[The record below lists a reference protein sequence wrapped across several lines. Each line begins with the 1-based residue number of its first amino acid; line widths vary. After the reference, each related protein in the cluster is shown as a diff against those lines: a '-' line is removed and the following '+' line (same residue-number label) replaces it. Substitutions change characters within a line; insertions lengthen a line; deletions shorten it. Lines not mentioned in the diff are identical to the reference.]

1 VNSSDFGAS
10 AGAAIRLVATD
21 FDGVMTDNR
30 VFVFEDG
37 REGVVCNRADGLACD
52 LFRAAGVDVTIVST
66 ERNPVVE
73 ARARKLGVP
82 ATVGLTDKRTALLH
96 LMERRGLDEAAVM
109 FVGNDVN
116 DVDAMGAVGWPA
128 APADA
133 HPSALAVARIVTRA
147 RGGEGVLRELAD
159 LVLGNP
165 TWTFSP

>member
-1 VNSSDFGAS
+1 MNGVTAQSD
-10 AGAAIRLVATD
+10 AIRLVATD

-37 REGVVCNRADGLACD
+37 REGVVCNRSDGLACD
-52 LFRAAGVDVTIVST
+52 LFRAAGVEVTILST

-73 ARARKLGVP
+73 ARARKLGV
-82 ATVGLTDKRTALLH
+82 TVTSGLTDKRARLEELI
-96 LMERRGLDEAAVM
+96 EERGLDPDEVM

-116 DVDAMGAVGWPA
+116 DLGAMSAVGWPA

-133 HPSALAVARIVTRA
+133 HPSVRAVARVVTKA

-159 LVLGNP
+159 LVLKDP
-165 TWTFSP
+165 RWTSSP